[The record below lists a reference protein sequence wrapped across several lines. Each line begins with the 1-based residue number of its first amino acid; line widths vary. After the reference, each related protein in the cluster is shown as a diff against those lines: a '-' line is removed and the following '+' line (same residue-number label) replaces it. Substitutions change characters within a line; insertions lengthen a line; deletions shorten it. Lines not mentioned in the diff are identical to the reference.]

1 MAQASKK
8 LVMALRETALK
19 LSEGNLYQWG
29 HMGSCNCGNLAQT
42 LTNLSKA
49 EIHNFAMERYG
60 DWSDQIREYCPNSGL
75 PIDWIIDEMI
85 RNGLNTQDLINL
97 ERLSDDN
104 VLKHLPG
111 GKRYLNKNNRADVV
125 VYLETWANL
134 LAADLQ
140 KYTELETVVIS

>member
-1 MAQASKK
+1 MAQASRK
-8 LVMALRETALK
+8 LVIALRDTAQK
-19 LSEGNLYQWG
+19 LSEGSPYQWG

-60 DWSDQIREYCPNSGL
+60 DWSEQIREYCPNSGL
-75 PIDWIIDEMI
+75 PIDWIIDEML

-104 VLKHLPG
+104 VLRHLPE

-140 KYTELETVVIS
+140 QIQIEDKATA